1 MRLIQLFQSKSID
14 KKLTIF
20 FYVLIDSVTHR
31 KRAQF
36 VVHLHNNIRGEIV
49 FLLARSLQQAKPQ
62 LNLNGVF
69 DFVNIS
75 DIPVRCDISC
85 LLRSQVE
92 EE

>member
-1 MRLIQLFQSKSID
+1 M
-14 KKLTIF
+14 
-20 FYVLIDSVTHR
+20 YVYSVTHR